1 MVSAHPITLHP
12 GKCGNVFFIRED
24 AWNKIIYWPCLEVY
38 MEDFLW
44 VSVVTFTA
52 IPSVTT
58 GSSDPCFIQ
67 LLYYYKY
74 SNLSS
79 YLSSSSFLAKNISSL
94 CTCRTTQTSAGLIC
108 KTMRKLFFLSFC
120 YRLGGTA
127 LCPFPVACQ
136 QSGQEAHRSVI
147 EIWHMR
153 GQMSTD
159 THTHR
164 QRKLGN

>member
-1 MVSAHPITLHP
+1 M
-12 GKCGNVFFIRED
+12 FFIRED
-24 AWNKIIYWPCLEVY
+24 AWTKIIYWPYLEVY
-38 MEDFLW
+38 TEDFLW

-58 GSSDPCFIQ
+58 GSNDPCFIQ

-74 SNLSS
+74 SKAS
-79 YLSSSSFLAKNISSL
+79 YLSSSSFLAKNISSP

-120 YRLGGTA
+120 YRLGVTA
-127 LCPFPVACQ
+127 LGPFPVACQ
-136 QSGQEAHRSVI
+136 QSGQQAYRSAI
-147 EIWHMR
+147 EMWHTR
-153 GQMSTD
+153 GEMSTD

>member
-1 MVSAHPITLHP
+1 M
-12 GKCGNVFFIRED
+12 FFIRED
-24 AWNKIIYWPCLEVY
+24 AWNEIIYWPCLEVY

-44 VSVVTFTA
+44 VSVVIFTA

-74 SNLSS
+74 SKTS
-79 YLSSSSFLAKNISSL
+79 YLSSFSFLAKNISSS

-120 YRLGGTA
+120 YHLGVTA
-127 LCPFPVACQ
+127 LGPFPVARQ
-136 QSGQEAHRSVI
+136 QSGQEAYRSVI
-147 EIWHMR
+147 EIWHTR

-159 THTHR
+159 THTYR